1 LINFAATQKKLEKM
15 KSDHITRKYKLAM
28 RIYNLIQLICMQQ
41 PDNQEYAAKF
51 VHNLISHLG
60 YGRFVSKTL
69 IEIFKNN
76 EKLLYTLHKII
87 MHTAGHTHNS
97 MILDSER
104 KTFLT
109 AIVHRIKEFKQYE
122 KDDILDLLKSVCL
135 YNNQAI
141 YINQDKIFK
150 MIYEDP
156 LFRSTQLL
164 ELTNKNNQVNLQIR
178 GTSYRF
184 EQFFKSDDASKYQKE
199 IRFLKSQLDLYATL
213 CLNRNYSSSKAFGKI
228 FSFQNLINYIE
239 NKDIPEDIRA
249 ILVKLLATIHI
260 DKEPRTVQE
269 RPNLVKIVELNP
281 EQIEQKFG
289 LKALLGQSK
298 RQDKGRGKTNVLNQ
312 DIKPQ
317 VESLDHNIHLY
328 VDEEEAALNIN
339 GEEINEDLLGKL
351 KAFILNYLKEKSE
364 QAEKNQPS
372 KIIYT
377 QFTLEIVKL
386 TVLMLKFGM
395 FKTRVAKQE
404 DKGNVFGAL
413 GAFAKGVL
421 SDAKSQ
427 ETEKTTSDIEQ
438 LVKFLTPLLEYDE
451 AYVDAMK
458 TMGVKRSKIIV

>member
-1 LINFAATQKKLEKM
+1 M
-15 KSDHITRKYKLAM
+15 
-28 RIYNLIQLICMQQ
+28 
-41 PDNQEYAAKF
+41 
-51 VHNLISHLG
+51 
-60 YGRFVSKTL
+60 
-69 IEIFKNN
+69 
-76 EKLLYTLHKII
+76 
-87 MHTAGHTHNS
+87 
-97 MILDSER
+97 
-104 KTFLT
+104 
-109 AIVHRIKEFKQYE
+109 
-122 KDDILDLLKSVCL
+122 
-135 YNNQAI
+135 
-141 YINQDKIFK
+141 
-150 MIYEDP
+150 
-156 LFRSTQLL
+156 
-164 ELTNKNNQVNLQIR
+164 
-178 GTSYRF
+178 
-184 EQFFKSDDASKYQKE
+184 
-199 IRFLKSQLDLYATL
+199 
-213 CLNRNYSSSKAFGKI
+213 
-228 FSFQNLINYIE
+228 INYIE

-386 TVLMLKFGM
+386 TVLKLKFGM